1 LFRPPDKADKS
12 SGMIRRAFAY
22 LILAFPVFSA
32 SASEPRLPPGLEPG
46 GNAVVQSVIDGDSLT
61 LVDGRTL
68 RMVGVQAP
76 KLPKGRPNF
85 PEWPFAREA
94 QAALSELVEGQ
105 SVTLYFGGTRQDR
118 YGRVLAQLARDD
130 GLWVQGELIRR
141 GLARVY
147 TFPDNRAAAAEML
160 ALEREARAGRRGL
173 WADPFFAIRSPED
186 ASRFAGE
193 FELVEGKIVDGA
205 RTANA
210 VFLNFGAD
218 WHTAFTLRINREA
231 LRLFRSDGVDPLALI
246 GSRARVRGYIRH
258 DRDRAIMDITHPEE
272 IERL

>member
-1 LFRPPDKADKS
+1 
-12 SGMIRRAFAY
+12 
-22 LILAFPVFSA
+22 
-32 SASEPRLPPGLEPG
+32 LEAG

-61 LVDGRTL
+61 LADGRTV
-68 RMVGVQAP
+68 RMVGIQAP

-85 PEWPFAREA
+85 VEWPFAREA
-94 QAALSELVEGQ
+94 QAALSELVQGR
-105 SVTLYFGGTRQDR
+105 SVTLHFGGTRQDR
-118 YGRVLAQLARDD
+118 YGRVLAQLAREDR
-130 GLWVQGELIRR
+130 LWVQGELIRR

-160 ALEREARAGRRGL
+160 ALEREARAQRRGL
-173 WADPFFAIRSPED
+173 WADPFFAIRHPEE
-186 ASRFAGE
+186 AGRFTGQ

-205 RTANA
+205 RTGNA

-218 WHTAFTLRINREA
+218 WHTAFTLRLNSEA

-246 GSRARVRGYIRH
+246 GATVRVRGYIRR

>member
-1 LFRPPDKADKS
+1 
-12 SGMIRRAFAY
+12 MICRGFAY
-22 LILAFPVFSA
+22 LLLAFPVFAA
-32 SASEPRLPPGLEPG
+32 SASEPTLPPGLEPG

-61 LVDGRTL
+61 LADGRTV
-68 RMVGVQAP
+68 RMVGIQAP

-85 PEWPFAREA
+85 AEWPFAREA
-94 QAALSELVEGQ
+94 QAVLSELVQGR
-105 SVTLYFGGTRQDR
+105 SVTLHFGGTRQDR
-118 YGRVLAQLARDD
+118 YGRVLAQLARED

-160 ALEREARAGRRGL
+160 ALEREARAQGHGL
-173 WADPFFAIRSPED
+173 WADTFFAIRRPED
-186 ASRFAGE
+186 AGRFAGE
-193 FELVEGKIVDGA
+193 FEMVEGKIVDGA

-218 WHTAFTLRINREA
+218 WHTAFTLRLNSEA

-246 GSRARVRGYIRH
+246 GATVRVRGYIRR